1 MKIRFLMFLLPMVFL
16 VGCVSPKP
24 MSPREKFLSRTANRT
39 AYAKLYEVSPESLHE
54 QEDKILRIKKS
65 FVRGV
70 REAINQ
76 GVDINERL
84 TQIENFSELL
94 HSQSLEDI
102 RELELGYNPKTDVI
116 LFYHYW
122 VEDDKQDFGY
132 IVSRDGA
139 IKKTVRH
146 RF

>member
-1 MKIRFLMFLLPMVFL
+1 
-16 VGCVSPKP
+16 

-39 AYAKLYEVSPESLHE
+39 AYAKLYEVSPESLRE